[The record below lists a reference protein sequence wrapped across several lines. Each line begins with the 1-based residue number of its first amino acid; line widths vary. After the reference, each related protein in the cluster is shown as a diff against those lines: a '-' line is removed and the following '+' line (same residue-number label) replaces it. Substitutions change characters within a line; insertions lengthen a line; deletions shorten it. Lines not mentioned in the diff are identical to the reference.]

1 VGLRNYKYF
10 LLFLLW
16 VSVCAVLYA
25 AITGFAML
33 KAFKVF
39 GAAVGAWS
47 VLSLFIT
54 GSFAL
59 SVGGFFAFHLHLLR
73 ENRTTLENLKWR
85 RDGRR
90 GGGRRRERQK
100 DTFADVFGEVWY
112 LWFVPVDSNTQS
124 GYEVFEDGSGD
135 SVGASLIR
143 NEYCQEE
150 EVDGVDGVEEES
162 QEVVNSRPLPSDV
175 EMGTRPTDT
184 A

>member
-1 VGLRNYKYF
+1 
-10 LLFLLW
+10 
-16 VSVCAVLYA
+16 
-25 AITGFAML
+25 ML

-39 GAAVGAWS
+39 SAAVGAWS

-90 GGGRRRERQK
+90 TSLRPSRQRAK
-100 DTFADVFGEVWY
+100 DTFSDVFGEVWY

-124 GYEVFEDGSGD
+124 GYEMFDDGSG
-135 SVGASLIR
+135 VGASLIN
-143 NEYCQEE
+143 NEYCNEDEE
-150 EVDGVDGVEEES
+150 EDGEDGDDGVVEEES
-162 QEVVNSRPLPSDV
+162 QEVVNRKPLPTDL
-175 EMGTRPTDT
+175 EMGTRPTDV